1 MLPDFHGNPSNL
13 QGRERSTARKRYGGW
28 RMPSVHSTRRRDHY
42 VHRNPETTNDPNIHN
57 MLTNILNIDKEIQ
70 IIRDER
76 ERLYHQIQ
84 NCTNCLIEL
93 ELHRAQNN
101 AKLQHNEQ

>member
-1 MLPDFHGNPSNL
+1 
-13 QGRERSTARKRYGGW
+13 
-28 RMPSVHSTRRRDHY
+28 
-42 VHRNPETTNDPNIHN
+42 
-57 MLTNILNIDKEIQ
+57 MLTNVLDIDKEIQ

-101 AKLQHNEQ
+101 AKLSHNEQ

>member
-1 MLPDFHGNPSNL
+1 M
-13 QGRERSTARKRYGGW
+13 T
-28 RMPSVHSTRRRDHY
+28 
-42 VHRNPETTNDPNIHN
+42 
-57 MLTNILNIDKEIQ
+57 LTNILNIDKEIQ

-93 ELHRAQNN
+93 ELHRASQSNQS
-101 AKLQHNEQ
+101 KSKESVTQSHGQ

>member
-1 MLPDFHGNPSNL
+1 M
-13 QGRERSTARKRYGGW
+13 T
-28 RMPSVHSTRRRDHY
+28 
-42 VHRNPETTNDPNIHN
+42 
-57 MLTNILNIDKEIQ
+57 LTNILNIDKEIQ

-93 ELHRAQNN
+93 ELHRASHTN
-101 AKLQHNEQ
+101 QHKSKESIA